1 MRFSGAL
8 QRVAGNPLTSYVIG
22 GELLNNGIS
31 MVVILTIL
39 MILFSIL
46 NGLLVEL
53 LISANGGGK
62 QLS

>member
-1 MRFSGAL
+1 
-8 QRVAGNPLTSYVIG
+8 VIG